1 VYEKIAIL
9 KIDFWLNL
17 NLKFNLVPN
26 EISFLKLKD
35 TTGII
40 VNKHINDKIVIKNF
54 NIVSET

>member
-1 VYEKIAIL
+1 MYEKIAIL